1 MGYGSGAI
9 LALNLHE
16 NLATEYLTSK
26 KLNMAPKMAE
36 NILNNLCTAVIA
48 LDHELKICFINQSAE
63 SLLEISA
70 SRSLDIPLAELIWGF
85 DPYISM
91 FYDAIQSGQPY
102 RQRMAEFTLT
112 TGTHLTLDFA
122 ISPISEGEW
131 PSLLL
136 EMHPLDR
143 YLRIDRDAALNE
155 RQEISRQMIRGLAHE
170 VKNPLGG
177 IRGSAQLLEKKLR
190 TDELKEYT
198 NIIIDETDRLTHLV
212 DQMLGP
218 TRIPKPESTNIH
230 VLLERV
236 SRLIELEYTDVDTVK
251 DYDPSIPEVLVDPEM
266 YLQALINILRNAM
279 QSMVD
284 TSQPKLVIKTRIER
298 QFTINATRHK
308 TVVRIDITDNG
319 CGVPPELKQNLFYP
333 MISGRPDGTGLGL
346 PLVHAVIHQ
355 HGGYIEF
362 DSEPGVTTFR
372 IFIPFGAGES

>member
-1 MGYGSGAI
+1 
-9 LALNLHE
+9 
-16 NLATEYLTSK
+16 
-26 KLNMAPKMAE
+26 MAE
-36 NILNNLCTAVIA
+36 NILNNLCTAVIS
-48 LDHELKICFINQSAE
+48 LDHELKVCFINQSAE
-63 SLLEISA
+63 SLLETSA
-70 SRSLDIPLAELIWGF
+70 NKSLDKPLAELAWGF
-85 DPYISM
+85 DQYMSI

-102 RQRMAEFTLT
+102 TQRMAEFTLT
-112 TGTHLTLDFA
+112 PGTHLTLDFT

-131 PSLLL
+131 PRLLL

-177 IRGSAQLLEKKLR
+177 IRGSAQLLEKQLV

-198 NIIIDETDRLTHLV
+198 KIIIDETDRLTHLV

-236 SRLIELEYTDVDTVK
+236 RRLIELEYPGVDTIK

-284 TSQPKLVIKTRIER
+284 TSHPKLTITTRIDR
-298 QFTINATRHK
+298 QFTINAIRHK

-319 CGVPPELKQNLFYP
+319 CGIPPELKENLFYP

-355 HGGYIEF
+355 HSGHIEF
-362 DSEPGVTTFR
+362 DSEPGATIFR
-372 IFIPFGAGES
+372 IFIPFGAVQS

>member
-1 MGYGSGAI
+1 
-9 LALNLHE
+9 
-16 NLATEYLTSK
+16 
-26 KLNMAPKMAE
+26 MAE
-36 NILNNLCTAVIA
+36 NILNNLCTAVIS
-48 LDHELKICFINQSAE
+48 LDHELKVCFINQSAE

-70 SRSLDIPLAELIWGF
+70 SKSLDKPLAELVRGF
-85 DPYISM
+85 DQYMSI

-102 RQRMAEFTLT
+102 TQRMAEFTLT
-112 TGTHLTLDFA
+112 PGTHLTLDFT

-131 PSLLL
+131 PRLLL

-177 IRGSAQLLEKKLR
+177 IRGSAQLLEKQLV

-198 NIIIDETDRLTHLV
+198 KIIIDETDRLTHLV

-236 SRLIELEYTDVDTVK
+236 RRLIELEYPGVDTIK

-284 TSQPKLVIKTRIER
+284 TSHPKLAITTRIER
-298 QFTINATRHK
+298 QFTINTIRHK

-319 CGVPPELKQNLFYP
+319 CGIPPELKENLFYP

-355 HGGYIEF
+355 HSGHIEF
-362 DSEPGVTTFR
+362 DSEPGATIFR
-372 IFIPFGAGES
+372 IFIPFGAVQS

>member
-1 MGYGSGAI
+1 
-9 LALNLHE
+9 
-16 NLATEYLTSK
+16 
-26 KLNMAPKMAE
+26 MAE
-36 NILNNLCTAVIA
+36 NILNNLCTAVIS
-48 LDHELKICFINQSAE
+48 LDHELKVCFINQSAE

-70 SRSLDIPLAELIWGF
+70 NKSLDKPLAELAWGF
-85 DPYISM
+85 DQYMSI

-102 RQRMAEFTLT
+102 TQRMAEFTLT
-112 TGTHLTLDFA
+112 PGTHLTLDFT

-131 PSLLL
+131 PRLLL

-177 IRGSAQLLEKKLR
+177 IRGSAQLLEKQLV

-198 NIIIDETDRLTHLV
+198 KIIIDETDRLTHLV

-236 SRLIELEYTDVDTVK
+236 RRLIELEYPGVDTIK

-284 TSQPKLVIKTRIER
+284 TSHPKLTITTRIER
-298 QFTINATRHK
+298 QFTINAIRHK

-319 CGVPPELKQNLFYP
+319 CGIPPELKENLFYP

-355 HGGYIEF
+355 HSGHIEF
-362 DSEPGVTTFR
+362 DSEPGATIFR
-372 IFIPFGAGES
+372 IFIPFGAVQS

>member
-1 MGYGSGAI
+1 
-9 LALNLHE
+9 
-16 NLATEYLTSK
+16 
-26 KLNMAPKMAE
+26 MAE
-36 NILNNLCTAVIA
+36 NILNNLCTAVIS
-48 LDHELKICFINQSAE
+48 LDHELKVCFINQSAE

-70 SRSLDIPLAELIWGF
+70 NKSLDKPLAELGWGF
-85 DPYISM
+85 DQYMSI

-102 RQRMAEFTLT
+102 TQRMAEFTLT
-112 TGTHLTLDFA
+112 PGTHLTLDFT

-131 PSLLL
+131 PRLLL

-177 IRGSAQLLEKKLR
+177 IRGSAQLLEKQLV

-198 NIIIDETDRLTHLV
+198 KIIIDETDRLTHLV

-236 SRLIELEYTDVDTVK
+236 RRLIELEYPGVDTIK

-284 TSQPKLVIKTRIER
+284 TPDPKLTITTRIER
-298 QFTINATRHK
+298 QFTINAIRHK

-319 CGVPPELKQNLFYP
+319 CGIPPELKENLFYP

-355 HGGYIEF
+355 HSGHIEF
-362 DSEPGVTTFR
+362 DSEPGATIFR
-372 IFIPFGAGES
+372 IFIPFGAVQS